1 MKLPD
6 AVRCLAHRQAGAL
19 SIEQLRGQGVTNGVV
34 YRMMNDG
41 LLRRVTRGIYALE
54 ADSWLQ
60 MVWVAVLIGGS
71 AAVIGGRAAAY
82 LNDLVSTQPDE
93 IDCYVGLN
101 VQPRVA
107 AGPWRFIRA
116 HRLGRGEPPRTTNI
130 QTILDA
136 SKNMTDDEIAAL
148 IAQAGRR
155 VQSRDILAQLAA
167 LERHPRRQAL
177 REIVGDISQGAQSA
191 LEVRYA
197 RDVERAHGLP
207 PMVRQANITGYAR
220 LDGIYPRYGVIVEVD
235 GRRYHAGIAA
245 RGDAD
250 RDNQHLLAGLV
261 TMRFTWH
268 QVADYPCEV
277 ARQVGTVLKQ
287 AGWMGLTKPCR
298 RCRVGLGVHFSFVDE

>member
-1 MKLPD
+1 VKLPD
-6 AVRCLAHRQAGAL
+6 AARCLARRQAGVL
-19 SIEQLRGQGVTNGVV
+19 SIEQLRGHGVTNGVV

-41 LLRRVTRGIYALE
+41 LLRRVARGVYALE

-60 MVWVAVLIGGS
+60 TVWVTVLMGGS

-101 VQPRVA
+101 ARPRVA
-107 AGPWRFIRA
+107 AGPWRFVRA

-136 SKNMTDDEIAAL
+136 SKDMTDDEIAAM

-155 VQSRDILAQLAA
+155 VRARDILAQLEA
-167 LERHPRRQAL
+167 LERHPRRQVL
-177 REIVGDISQGAQSA
+177 QEVLGDISQGAQSA

-197 RDVERAHGLP
+197 RHVERAHGLP
-207 PMVRQANITGYAR
+207 PMVRQANVTGYAR
-220 LDGIYPRYGVIVEVD
+220 LDGIYSQYGVIVELD

-250 RDNQHLLAGLV
+250 RDNRHLLAGLV

-268 QVADYPCEV
+268 QVADYPCDV
-277 ARQVGTVLKQ
+277 ARQVGAVLKQ
-287 AGWMGLTKPCR
+287 AGWAGSITPCR
-298 RCRVGLGVHFSFVDE
+298 RCRVT